1 MRVYQF
7 RHAGIV
13 GIPEKGLEFL
23 PTPDPACK
31 HNSIPRPL
39 GQVLGQ
45 GGNRRL
51 DLWQTLSHHPRPDL
65 RNYNSTQ
72 TEP

>member
-1 MRVYQF
+1 
-7 RHAGIV
+7 V
-13 GIPEKGLEFL
+13 GTPEKGLEFL